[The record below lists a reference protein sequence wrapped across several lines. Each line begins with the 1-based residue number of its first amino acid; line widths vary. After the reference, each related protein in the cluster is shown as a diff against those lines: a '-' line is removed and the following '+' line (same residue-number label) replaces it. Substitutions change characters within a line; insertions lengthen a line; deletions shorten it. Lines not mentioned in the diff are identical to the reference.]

1 MVPSGTGGRGGSGPE
16 VARAS
21 GRLIRT
27 GASRGSHIR
36 ALWEC
41 LTALIEAEHDLVL
54 SERRVRLR
62 TYRAM
67 LERTYPNEL
76 GVNAVDLAQALAE
89 EDGEEIDQAP

>member
-1 MVPSGTGGRGGSGPE
+1 MVASGGRRGGSGPE

-21 GRLIRT
+21 GRVFRT
-27 GASRGSHIR
+27 GTSRGTHVR

-41 LTALIEAEHDLVL
+41 LSALIEVEHDFVL
-54 SERRVRLR
+54 TERRVRLR

-89 EDGEEIDQAP
+89 EDGEPFDEAP